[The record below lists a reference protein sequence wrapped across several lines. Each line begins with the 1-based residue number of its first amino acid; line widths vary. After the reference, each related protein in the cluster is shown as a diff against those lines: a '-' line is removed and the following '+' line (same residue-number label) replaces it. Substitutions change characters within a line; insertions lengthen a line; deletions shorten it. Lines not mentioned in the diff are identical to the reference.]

1 MHFDVQ
7 MKNTSVTLGEHFDAF
22 IADQLDLGRYRS
34 ASELLR
40 AGLRLLEEHEAK
52 LEALRAAL
60 KKGETSG
67 FADFS
72 FEELKQTLDQ
82 ETTNQGSA

>member
-1 MHFDVQ
+1 MQSDFL
-7 MKNTSVTLGEHFDAF
+7 MKNTSVTLGEHFDGF
-22 IADQLDLGRYRS
+22 IADQLDRGRYRS

-40 AGLRLLEEHEAK
+40 AGLRLLEERETK

-60 KKGETSG
+60 KKGEASG

-72 FEELKQTLDQ
+72 FDELKRTLDQ
-82 ETTNQGSA
+82 EMAN

>member
-1 MHFDVQ
+1 MQSDFL

-22 IADQLDLGRYRS
+22 IADQLDRGRYRS
-34 ASELLR
+34 ASEILR
-40 AGLRLLEEHEAK
+40 AGLRLLEERETK

-60 KKGETSG
+60 KKGEASG

-72 FEELKQTLDQ
+72 FDELKQTLDQ
-82 ETTNQGSA
+82 EMSN